1 MQDIRRIV
9 VPVDFHRHTDTV
21 ADYAHFV
28 ATRLGAGV
36 VFVHVVQS
44 LARSLTATDLSA
56 TVYGDLFPAAFVEID
71 ADLLKLARERM
82 QELVERYRAHL
93 TDCAGEVIEG
103 DPADRIVAFAAE
115 HQADLIVMGTHGA
128 RGIEKILLGS
138 VAERVLKRAACPV
151 VIVNPY
157 RGEQGY
163 RITRSPGEAAPS
175 A

>member
-1 MQDIRRIV
+1 MQDFHRIV

-21 ADYAHFV
+21 ADYARRL

-44 LARSLTATDLSA
+44 LARSLAATDLSA
-56 TVYGDLFPAAFVEID
+56 AVYGDMFPAAFLEID

-82 QELVERYRAHL
+82 QALVEHSRTDLA
-93 TDCAGEVIEG
+93 DCAGEVLEG

-151 VIVNPY
+151 LIVNPY

-163 RITRSPGEAAPS
+163 RITPAHIQAE
-175 A
+175 

>member
-1 MQDIRRIV
+1 MQDFHRIV

-21 ADYAHFV
+21 ADYARRL

-44 LARSLTATDLSA
+44 LARSLSATDLSA
-56 TVYGDLFPAAFVEID
+56 AVYGDLFPATFIEID
-71 ADLLKLARERM
+71 ADLLKLARQRM
-82 QELVERYRAHL
+82 QELVERYRADL
-93 TDCAGEVIEG
+93 ADCAGEVLEG

-115 HQADLIVMGTHGA
+115 NQADLIVMGTHGA

-151 VIVNPY
+151 LIVNPY

-163 RITRSPGEAAPS
+163 RITPSSGDAAPS

>member
-1 MQDIRRIV
+1 MQDFHRIV

-21 ADYAHFV
+21 ADYAHRL

-44 LARSLTATDLSA
+44 LARSLSATDLSA
-56 TVYGDLFPAAFVEID
+56 AVYGDLFPPALVEID
-71 ADLLKLARERM
+71 ADLLKLARQRM
-82 QELVERYRAHL
+82 QELVERYRADL
-93 TDCAGEVIEG
+93 ADCAGEVLEG
-103 DPADRIVAFAAE
+103 DPADRIVAFAADQ
-115 HQADLIVMGTHGA
+115 QADLIVMGTHGA

-151 VIVNPY
+151 LIINPF

-163 RITRSPGEAAPS
+163 RITPSPIQAE
-175 A
+175 

>member
-1 MQDIRRIV
+1 MQDFHRIV

-21 ADYAHFV
+21 AADYARRL

-44 LARSLTATDLSA
+44 LARSLAATDLSA
-56 TVYGDLFPAAFVEID
+56 AVYGDMFPAAFLEID
-71 ADLLKLARERM
+71 ADLLKSARQRM
-82 QELVERYRAHL
+82 QELVERYRADL
-93 TDCAGEVIEG
+93 AEVAGEVLEG
-103 DPADRIVAFAAE
+103 DPADRIVAFAAD

-151 VIVNPY
+151 LIVNPY

-163 RITRSPGEAAPS
+163 RITPS
-175 A
+175 HIQAE